1 MGIDLQTLAAAIQ
14 ARMPDWVL
22 DLRVTEKF
30 DAEGEPAL
38 RITLI
43 VEAKPE
49 LFEDG
54 PRLES
59 AVDAVHA
66 VVEEMGV
73 DRWPYT
79 HFVSVDEAA

>member
-1 MGIDLQTLAAAIQ
+1 MSIDLQRLAVAIQ
-14 ARMPDWVL
+14 CRMPDWVL
-22 DLRVTEKF
+22 DVKAGEKF
-30 DAEGEPAL
+30 DADGEPAL

-49 LFEDG
+49 LFGDG

-66 VVEEMGV
+66 VVEQMGV

-79 HFVSVDEAA
+79 NFVSVDDAA